1 MTVLVDQRAP
11 YDAAR
16 VAAGDAEGDLGNAVS
31 ASAQRFSTWELVP
44 VGLLSVFVPFVFFG
58 MWPLSRPVVY
68 TQDAFQHL
76 ALARTADWTGTPGF
90 TTALSAPHGIDWQ
103 TSLPTGTER
112 IHVVVLRLFDWLT
125 GDVFVAMNLMVLLGV
140 ATTIVVSYLVIR
152 WLGADRVVATGAAVA
167 FAMSPLL
174 TDRLGA
180 GHLFLFALYPVA
192 LGVYL
197 AVLGSRQWAGTGW
210 RPLVVPVVAIGVV
223 ATSSIYYATFSA
235 IVISVIG
242 VVAAVRSADRRRL
255 RVPFAIVG
263 TLLFTVILT
272 LIPDL
277 MARRGSSTAG
287 AFTRSV
293 ADNDRYGLRLSQM
306 LLPLPDS
313 RLPFLA
319 RLGDR
324 AYWVDGIGDYGVNI
338 GLIGLVGLLVVGWVV
353 VRRVGRPRDRTD
365 EQLSRLAVV
374 VAGAAV
380 FATVGGLGF
389 LLATFGFTQTR
400 VWSRLASF
408 IGFAAI
414 AGLALV
420 VTRRWG
426 GRPRL
431 GVWVCAVVAL
441 SLLEHPLVPGSSA
454 VDEAFAADRAVAASL
469 ESALPAGA
477 SVAELPSV
485 PFPDDVG
492 SDRLLAP
499 SLHAGDRLR
508 FSAAGF
514 KGSAADW
521 QQTWLNGDVASS
533 EVAAAAAGF
542 DALLLQRSHHLLADG
557 DAAVRQMEV
566 TSGEPA
572 WRSADGSW
580 AWVDLRPERE
590 RLRLELGDGR
600 LAELRH
606 GILRPIGVTYGD
618 WLGATWRERSAIQLL
633 GEDGAIRLHT
643 LDDDRSPIVVSFDVG
658 AADGTEVVV
667 TAPGVESIRVD
678 PGPDGRRVTIRLENV
693 SPLTSVGVHGIGDDK
708 RFDRATPSR
717 VWVGDVQV
725 RDADAHSLFDSLR

>member
-11 YDAAR
+11 DDVERVVGGDVKGDGAAAP
-16 VAAGDAEGDLGNAVS
+16 VLPD
-31 ASAQRFSTWELVP
+31 RFSPWELVP
-44 VGLLSVFVPFVFFG
+44 VGLLSLFVPFVFFG

-90 TTALSAPHGIDWQ
+90 TTALSAPHGMDWQ

-140 ATTIVVSYLVIR
+140 AATIVVSYLVMR
-152 WLGADRVVATGAAVA
+152 WLGADRVVAAGGAVA
-167 FAMSPLL
+167 FAMSPVL
-174 TDRLGA
+174 TDRLIA

-197 AVLGSRQWAGTGW
+197 AVLGSRRWAGGGW
-210 RPLVVPVVAIGVV
+210 RPLVVPALAIGVV
-223 ATSSIYYATFSA
+223 ATSSVYYATFSV
-235 IVISVIG
+235 IVISVVG
-242 VVAAVRSADRRRL
+242 VVAAVRSADLRRL

-263 TLLFTVILT
+263 TLALAVVLT

-277 MARRGSSTAG
+277 LARHGSSTAG

-293 ADNDRYGLRLSQM
+293 VDNDRYGLRLSQM
-306 LLPLPDS
+306 LLPLPGS
-313 RLPFLA
+313 RVPFLA

-338 GLIGLVGLLVVGWVV
+338 GLIGLVGLFVVGWVV
-353 VRRVGRPRDRTD
+353 IRRVGRPRDRTD
-365 EQLSRLAVV
+365 EQIGRLAVV
-374 VAGAAV
+374 VAGAAA

-389 LLATFGFTQTR
+389 LLATLGFTQTR

-431 GVWVCAVVAL
+431 GIWVCAIVAL
-441 SLLEHPLVPGSSA
+441 SLLEHPLVPGSSTIEER
-454 VDEAFAADRAVAASL
+454 VAADRAVAASL
-469 ESALPAGA
+469 ESALPEGA
-477 SVAELPSV
+477 SVAELPAV
-485 PFPDDVG
+485 PFPDDLG

-521 QQTWLNGDVASS
+521 QQGWLRGDVASS
-533 EVAAAAAGF
+533 VTAAAAAGF
-542 DALLLQRSHHLLADG
+542 DALLVQRSHHLLTDG
-557 DAAVRQMEV
+557 DAAVREME
-566 TSGEPA
+566 TASGESA

-590 RLRLELGDGR
+590 RLRGELGEEH
-600 LAELRH
+600 LAELRD

-618 WLGATWRERSAIQLL
+618 WRGTTWRERSAIQLL
-633 GEDGAIRLHT
+633 GEDGAIRLHA
-643 LDDDRSPIVVSFDVG
+643 LDDDRSSVVVSFDVG

-667 TAPGVESIRVD
+667 TAPGVEPIRVD
-678 PGPDGRRVTIRLENV
+678 PGPDGRRVTLRLDDV
-693 SPLTSVGVHGIGDDK
+693 GPLASIGVHGIGDDQ

-725 RDADAHSLFDSLR
+725 RDADAQSLFDGLS